1 MEERIVVASKEVEK
15 ELHVFLFE
23 KILVM
28 FKEATTQSLIPRRR
42 SKILQLRG
50 NIYLREVTKIS
61 PNVKDSND
69 HSINPYIS
77 WIKLLC

>member
-1 MEERIVVASKEVEK
+1 LEERIVVASKEVEK

-28 FKEATTQSLIPRRR
+28 FKETTTQSLIPRRR

-61 PNVKDSND
+61 PHVKDSND
-69 HSINPYIS
+69 QSIYFP
-77 WIKLLC
+77 LHD